1 MALAGKFVINLMSFF
16 LVSITG
22 HSKDAPPRH
31 YSVRGSDA
39 DQLFGVFN
47 GISIIATTYASGII
61 PEIQVCVA
69 YWHSFFRET
78 KANLVRKLQLKI
90 VFSSNR
96 ISTN

>member
-1 MALAGKFVINLMSFF
+1 L
-16 LVSITG
+16 LVSTTG

-61 PEIQVCVA
+61 PEIQVSLVSW
-69 YWHSFFRET
+69 YSFFRET
-78 KANLVRKLQLKI
+78 NIIYAIRSKFSITLHLNLCLVLI
-90 VFSSNR
+90 E
-96 ISTN
+96 